1 MKRFLFSLVA
11 ILITSTCFAQDVIV
25 KKDGT
30 TIQTKVIK
38 VGKSEVEYKR
48 FDNQSG
54 PTYTIS
60 TTELQCIN
68 YENGTKD
75 TFVSPNYDPTIATN
89 ETATQYSNDK
99 ELIAIYNNLN
109 KKEKAP
115 KEVKEKTPK
124 VKKIVTPEMR
134 YKRGKRMKV
143 AGYVVGG
150 TFLAAGVASIIIGV
164 SQDKYRYENLY
175 ANNNNIRDYKY
186 ANDRSSYFIVG
197 GMAIAGGAAIGLP
210 LIMKGS
216 SLQKK
221 YGQQIQTMSA
231 ISQDINFKN
240 GSSLNLGID
249 VLSDNHS
256 NITAPG
262 IGVRFNF

>member
-1 MKRFLFSLVA
+1 MKRFLISLVA
-11 ILITSTCFAQDVIV
+11 ITFTSICFAQDIIV
-25 KKDGT
+25 KKDGS

-48 FDNQSG
+48 YDNQSG

-75 TFVSPNYDPTIATN
+75 TFVSPNYNPNIVTN
-89 ETATQYSNDK
+89 ETATQYSDDK
-99 ELIAIYNNLN
+99 ELLAIYNKLN

-115 KEVKEKTPK
+115 KIKK
-124 VKKIVTPEMR
+124 VVTPEMR

-143 AGYVVGG
+143 AGYIVGG

-164 SQDKYRYENLY
+164 SQDKYEYEGLY
-175 ANNNNIRDYKY
+175 ASNNLIHDYKY

-197 GMAIAGGAAIGLP
+197 GAEIVGGVAIGLP
-210 LIMKGS
+210 LILKGS
-216 SLQKK
+216 SLQRK
-221 YGQQIQTMSA
+221 YGQQIQSVSA
-231 ISQDINFKN
+231 VSQDINFKN

-249 VLSDNHS
+249 LLSDNHS
-256 NITAPG
+256 YITAPG